1 MKTRLLCDLLDCW
14 SLDINFLDELLNE
27 YEIDLDI
34 DDIKAN
40 FWKIDINTLIY
51 SSLESIKDMF
61 IEDNKEEIQNLWFD
75 VYELDYQIYTN
86 YIDSHLWFDNQKI
99 DDLFQEWR
107 KV

>member
-61 IEDNKEEIQNLWFD
+61 IEDNKEEIQNLLFY